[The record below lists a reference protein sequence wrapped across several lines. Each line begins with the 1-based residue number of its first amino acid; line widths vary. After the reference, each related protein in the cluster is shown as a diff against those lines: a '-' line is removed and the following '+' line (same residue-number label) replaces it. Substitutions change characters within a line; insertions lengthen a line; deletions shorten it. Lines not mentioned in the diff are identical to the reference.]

1 MNEALALSTAKS
13 REIIKDFN
21 SKETVF
27 PVHKQLEPF
36 IFSYL
41 HGKIDFSFIEKFAAR
56 PIPTGNI
63 VMILRF
69 GSDITLYDQHFKNPK
84 KYSFFVVGV
93 QTLHKLS
100 YLHTPENV
108 DNLIISFKPGGFS
121 RIFNRS
127 AFDLADKIV
136 DLSELVP
143 PGFMGEIKNLT
154 TLESIEERIERL
166 NTVLLNLLERSTYNT
181 SKNHIEVLDQIHKSQ
196 GNISLNDICKNL
208 GITLRTIERSF
219 RVNVGISPKEYIRII
234 RFNHIFQYLL
244 EHRFEGW
251 QEVIHRF
258 GYFDQSHFI
267 RDFKAVTGHTPGE
280 FINFTEHGMIFLDRY
295 QLVFRLENLKVRL

>member
-1 MNEALALSTAKS
+1 MEQDIQIATVKG
-13 REIIKDFN
+13 REMLNSFY
-21 SKETVF
+21 SKEKVF

-41 HGKIDFSFIEKFAAR
+41 HGKIDFPFIEKFVAR

-69 GSDITLYDQHFKNPK
+69 GSEITLYDQHFKNPE

-93 QTLHKLS
+93 QTLNKLC

-108 DNLIISFKPGGFS
+108 DNLIISFRPGGFS
-121 RIFNRS
+121 RIFNCS
-127 AFDLADKIV
+127 AFELANKNV
-136 DLSELVP
+136 DLNKLVSREV
-143 PGFMGEIKNLT
+143 MERINCLT
-154 TLESIEERIERL
+154 TIKSLGERIDYL
-166 NTVLLNLLERSTYNT
+166 NGVLLELLDKSSYTFG
-181 SKNHIEVLDQIHKSQ
+181 KNHIEVIDYINKSQ
-196 GNISLNDICKNL
+196 GNISLPDICENL

-219 RVNVGISPKEYIRII
+219 QVNVGISPKEYIRII

-280 FINFTEHGMIFLDRY
+280 FIHFTEHGMIFLDRY
-295 QLVFRLENLKVRL
+295 QLVYRLENLKVR